1 MSKDL
6 KPAQRLGQVHAKRNK
21 ILTWTLSALF
31 CGGAIYA
38 AYRYTLVTEVEVAV
52 ARVRRGDFVIAV
64 RTRNQKHALGGVE
77 RTQPAEPTHYPLGA
91 RRQCGEQR
99 RLGGRV

>member
-64 RTRNQKHALGGVE
+64 RTRGEIKS
-77 RTQPAEPTHYPLGA
+77 THSVVLNAPNL